1 MIGNRIIISRGS
13 KEEAEKPFWISFSD
27 LMSALMVLFLLV
39 MSVALLSVTREINA
53 EEVAR
58 TKRLVEIQELLRSV
72 DAVSEE
78 CGNFDLDGQ
87 TINFG
92 DRANFDS
99 NKSEISAATGA
110 DLRRMIPCVLQIA
123 NNPLGKKWFKRVVV
137 EGYTDRTGDYLHN
150 LNLSLQRS
158 QRVLCVLLGA
168 QDLEEQPLSVEQKK
182 QIQQLFFVGG
192 YSSGSAKENL
202 AASRRIELRLE
213 FWDLKE
219 KREDPVDA
227 FQPKIGKCAL

>member
-1 MIGNRIIISRGS
+1 
-13 KEEAEKPFWISFSD
+13 
-27 LMSALMVLFLLV
+27 
-39 MSVALLSVTREINA
+39 
-53 EEVAR
+53 
-58 TKRLVEIQELLRSV
+58 
-72 DAVSEE
+72 
-78 CGNFDLDGQ
+78 
-87 TINFG
+87 
-92 DRANFDS
+92 
-99 NKSEISAATGA
+99 
-110 DLRRMIPCVLQIA
+110 MIPCVLQIA

-168 QDLEEQPLSVEQKK
+168 QDLEEQPLSLEQKK